1 MTNIVPMQ
9 TFEPLRP
16 RDFTGAQLGL
26 IKRTVAADCN
36 NDEFDLFMEVSRRV
50 GLDPFRKQIYAV
62 VYNKENPDKRKMSI
76 ITGIDGFRGVAAR
89 SKLYRPD
96 DAEPEIVFDETRKD
110 PKTNP
115 LGIVKAV
122 AKAFKFGPDGAWHP
136 SVGVAYWDE
145 FAPLVEEWAE
155 NDKGKW
161 RPTGIFELPGSSN
174 WRRMP
179 RVMLPKCAEA
189 QALRKGWPEDLSGI
203 YAPEEMERQMVDI
216 TASAAVEQHQQE
228 RRLQLVHAKDSIP
241 VLWEAGKPIE
251 RVPVGQL
258 GDEVS
263 KFLQGSESVTQIE
276 AWENTN
282 QAGLREFWALH
293 KGDAL
298 DLKKAIEARK
308 AALAE

>member
-26 IKRTVAADCN
+26 IRRTVAADCN
-36 NDEFDLFMEVSRRV
+36 TDEFDLFMEVSRRV

-62 VYNKENPDKRKMSI
+62 VYNKDKPDKRKMSI

-96 DAEPEIVFDETRKD
+96 DLEPEIVYDEARKD

-122 AKAFKFGPDGAWHP
+122 AKAFKFGPDGVWHP

-161 RPTGIFELPGSSN
+161 RPTGVFELPATSN

-228 RRLQLVHAKDSIP
+228 KRLQLVHALDTIP
-241 VLWEAGKPIE
+241 ILWEAGKPIE
-251 RVPVGQL
+251 PVPVGKL

-263 KFLQGSESVTQIE
+263 KFLKASESVTQIE

-298 DLKKAIEARK
+298 DLKKAIETRK